1 MASSCVRQV
10 AASPA
15 GFKTPVLSSYSSK
28 PCRGAAHV
36 KVHLASSL
44 RGLALNFAASPRKR
58 SSEHTRAIVVAEAV
72 TETAEVEPEV
82 VVPGDEAPIVEV
94 EQPEAPPRTGKH
106 RKTKGLKNIMEV
118 NLLIVILWTT
128 TVSRDVVFD
137 ESFITSAEGA
147 AAQPIPILP
156 PPSLPDPPAS
166 PVITPST
173 SHPVP
178 SIQPPDVSPDHALS
192 DSDSDLDVAD
202 ATPEVDLA
210 PPRRE
215 KCIPGWLYSTT
226 LHKRAIEA
234 ATEGK
239 NIPDIR
245 TGDIVQLRV
254 EVPENKK
261 RVSLL
266 RGICI
271 GRQNAGIHTT
281 FRIRRVI
288 AGVGVE
294 MVFPLYSPNIKEI
307 KVVDKRKVRRAKLY
321 YLRDKIAR
329 LSSC

>member
-36 KVHLASSL
+36 KVHLTSSL
-44 RGLALNFAASPRKR
+44 RGLALNFAASPRRR
-58 SSEHTRAIVVAEAV
+58 SSEQTRAIVVAEAV

-82 VVPGDEAPIVEV
+82 VLPGDEAPIVEV

-106 RKTKGLKNIMEV
+106 RKTKGLKNIME
-118 NLLIVILWTT
+118 
-128 TVSRDVVFD
+128 
-137 ESFITSAEGA
+137 
-147 AAQPIPILP
+147 
-156 PPSLPDPPAS
+156 
-166 PVITPST
+166 
-173 SHPVP
+173 
-178 SIQPPDVSPDHALS
+178 
-192 DSDSDLDVAD
+192 
-202 ATPEVDLA
+202 
-210 PPRRE
+210 
-215 KCIPGWLYSTT
+215 T

>member
-1 MASSCVRQV
+1 MASSCLRQV

-15 GFKTPVLSSYSSK
+15 GFKTLVLSSTSSK

-36 KVHLASSL
+36 KVQLACSFRGSAL
-44 RGLALNFAASPRKR
+44 RLAVNASQK
-58 SSEHTRAIVVAEAV
+58 SNKHTRAIVAAEAV
-72 TETAEVEPEV
+72 AETAEVEAEV
-82 VVPGDEAPIVEV
+82 VVSADEAPIVEV
-94 EQPEAPPRTGKH
+94 EQPEAPLRTGKS
-106 RKTKGLKNIMEV
+106 RKTKGLKNIME
-118 NLLIVILWTT
+118 
-128 TVSRDVVFD
+128 
-137 ESFITSAEGA
+137 
-147 AAQPIPILP
+147 
-156 PPSLPDPPAS
+156 
-166 PVITPST
+166 
-173 SHPVP
+173 
-178 SIQPPDVSPDHALS
+178 
-192 DSDSDLDVAD
+192 
-202 ATPEVDLA
+202 
-210 PPRRE
+210 
-215 KCIPGWLYSTT
+215 T

-307 KVVDKRKVRRAKLY
+307 KVIDKRKVRRAKLF

>member
-1 MASSCVRQV
+1 MI
-10 AASPA
+10 P
-15 GFKTPVLSSYSSK
+15 L
-28 PCRGAAHV
+28 HV
-36 KVHLASSL
+36 N
-44 RGLALNFAASPRKR
+44 ALCSF
-58 SSEHTRAIVVAEAV
+58 V
-72 TETAEVEPEV
+72 TQYGPETEL
-82 VVPGDEAPIVEV
+82 
-94 EQPEAPPRTGKH
+94 Q
-106 RKTKGLKNIMEV
+106 
-118 NLLIVILWTT
+118 
-128 TVSRDVVFD
+128 
-137 ESFITSAEGA
+137 
-147 AAQPIPILP
+147 
-156 PPSLPDPPAS
+156 
-166 PVITPST
+166 
-173 SHPVP
+173 
-178 SIQPPDVSPDHALS
+178 HAL
-192 DSDSDLDVAD
+192 VMED
-202 ATPEVDLA
+202 APELA
-210 PPRRE
+210 VPLME
-215 KCIPGWLYSTT
+215 T